1 MQIVHAAQILI
12 ATEVLIPAS
21 YRDDHDLPS
30 SCHHH
35 VSSCHHHDASSS
47 SCHHHVSSCHHHD
60 ASSSSCHH
68 HVSSCHHH
76 DASSSSCHHHGRH
89 DRGSYHHD
97 LQRNNRTSSRR
108 GVSYHRLH
116 NKRSSCRCRGF
127 GLN

>member
-30 SCHHH
+30 SCHLP
-35 VSSCHHHDASSS
+35 S
-47 SCHHHVSSCHHHD
+47 SSCHHHD

-89 DRGSYHHD
+89 DRGPCRHD
-97 LQRNNRTSSRR
+97 LLCNNRTSSRR
-108 GVSYHRLH
+108 GVSCQSQLCSGDPCHRD
-116 NKRSSCRCRGF
+116 SSCRRGHQ
-127 GLN
+127 LK